1 VSMPWKESSVMEE
14 RRRFGA
20 RLLDGE
26 AMTDLCRDFG
36 ISRKTGYKI
45 FDRSKEHGLEALTD
59 RSRRPVRTANQLPQQ
74 IESLIVRLK
83 GEKPHWGARKIR
95 ELLIRRLD
103 GDVRVP
109 ANSKVTEVRPDGVQL
124 ADGGFIPSELVIW
137 CAGVKGPDVL
147 SRLDGLET
155 NRIGQLVVAPTLRT
169 TRDPDIFAIGD
180 CAACPQPGG
189 AGDVPPRAQAA
200 HQEASHLVKQL
211 PRRLRGEPLKPYVY
225 HDFGSLVS
233 LGRSTVGNLM
243 GFLVGKNFFIEGY
256 FARLM
261 YRSLYKMHEAALH
274 GLANMI
280 LGTIGRTFGRRNAP
294 VVKLH

>member
-1 VSMPWKESSVMEE
+1 
-14 RRRFGA
+14 
-20 RLLDGE
+20 
-26 AMTDLCRDFG
+26 
-36 ISRKTGYKI
+36 
-45 FDRSKEHGLEALTD
+45 
-59 RSRRPVRTANQLPQQ
+59 
-74 IESLIVRLK
+74 
-83 GEKPHWGARKIR
+83 
-95 ELLIRRLD
+95 
-103 GDVRVP
+103 
-109 ANSKVTEVRPDGVQL
+109 VTEVCADGVRL
-124 ADGGFIPSELVIW
+124 ADGGFISSELVVW

-155 NRIGQLVVAPTLRT
+155 NRIGQLVVIPTLQT

-180 CAACPQPGG
+180 CAACPLPGG

-211 PRRLRGEPLKPYVY
+211 PRRLRGEPPKPYFY
-225 HDFGSLVS
+225 RDFGSLVS

-261 YRSLYKMHEAALH
+261 YRSLYKMHETALH
-274 GLANMI
+274 GSTNVI
-280 LGTIGRTFGRRNAP
+280 LGTIGRTFRRRIAP